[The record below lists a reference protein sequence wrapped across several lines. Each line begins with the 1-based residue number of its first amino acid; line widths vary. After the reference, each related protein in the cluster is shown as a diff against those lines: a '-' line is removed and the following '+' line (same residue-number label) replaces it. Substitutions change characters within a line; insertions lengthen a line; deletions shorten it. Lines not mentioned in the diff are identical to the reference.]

1 MTFEFI
7 FIIGLLVILLVAVS
21 IYAVATTRLLHK
33 SFETSARYHDM
44 LNREDE
50 DEDDG
55 EDEDEM
61 PPSQTKEYGVVYGS
75 FGGGSGGVRC

>member
-50 DEDDG
+50 DEDEDDG
-55 EDEDEM
+55 D
-61 PPSQTKEYGVVYGS
+61 GVAS
-75 FGGGSGGVRC
+75 A